1 MDRQNKTENRLV
13 DSENKLVVVRG
24 EEWGGNMKNR

>member
-24 EEWGGNMKNR
+24 EERGGNMKNR